1 MQQCAALRNKKSTD
15 QCGSTA
21 LLGHRVCGVHARCKT
36 VQYWADIN
44 VDKIRRFTKVQ
55 GLYRGWRVRKV
66 LALAGPGVLRRGICV
81 NDEDLMTLEDKH
93 KQEPF
98 DYFGLQEGD
107 KVWWF
112 DFATAWEWFTRSVSP
127 TNPYTKNPIA
137 HTDLTRLRVFHLYR
151 RRHRM
156 IVPPPSRDLKDN
168 ILRRWTILSQI
179 FRGFGFEDV
188 HPEQFANLTR
198 ENLRVAFRFLSDDVR
213 AMPRPN
219 NRIVGLVARG
229 IEYSSTSTIN
239 SLNIMTIML
248 TDSQAYDIVFL
259 LLSALYRC

>member
-21 LLGHRVCGVHARCKT
+21 LLGHTVCGVHARCKT
-36 VQYWADIN
+36 VHYWADVN
-44 VDKIRRFTKVQ
+44 REKIRRFTKVQ
-55 GLYRGWRVRKV
+55 ALYRGWRVRHV
-66 LALAGPGVLRRGICV
+66 LALAGPGVLRRGECV
-81 NDEDLMTLEDKH
+81 NDEDLVTFEHKD

-98 DYFGLQEGD
+98 NYFGLRDGD

-127 TNPYTKNPIA
+127 SNPYTKTPIA
-137 HTDLTRLRVFHLYR
+137 HADLARLRAFHLYR
-151 RRHRM
+151 RRHKM
-156 IVPPPSRDLKDN
+156 AVPSPSRDIKEN
-168 ILRRWTILSQI
+168 IVRRWTVLSQI

-198 ENLRVAFRFLSDDVR
+198 ENLRIAFRFLLDDVR
-213 AMPRPN
+213 AMPHPN
-219 NRIVGLVARG
+219 RRIIALISRG
-229 IEYSSTSTIN
+229 IEYSATSSIN

>member
-21 LLGHRVCGVHARCKT
+21 LLGHTVCGVHARCKT
-36 VQYWADIN
+36 VHYWADAN
-44 VDKIRRFTKVQ
+44 RDKINRFVKVQ
-55 GLYRGWRVRKV
+55 ALYRGWRVRHV
-66 LALAGPGVLRRGICV
+66 LTLAGPGVLRRGECV
-81 NDEDLMTLEDKH
+81 NDEDLATFEHKN

-98 DYFGLQEGD
+98 NYFGLVEDGR
-107 KVWWF
+107 VWWF
-112 DFATAWEWFTRSVSP
+112 DFSTAWECLTRTVSP
-127 TNPYTKNPIA
+127 KNPYTQTPIG
-137 HTDLTRLRVFHLYR
+137 HSDLARLRTFHLYR
-151 RRHRM
+151 RRHQM
-156 IVPPPSRDLKDN
+156 SVPPPARDLKEN
-168 ILRRWTILSQI
+168 IVRRWTILSQI

-213 AMPRPN
+213 AMHRPN
-219 NRIVGLVARG
+219 RRLIALVARG
-229 IEYSSTSTIN
+229 IEYSATSSVN

-248 TDSQAYDIVFL
+248 TDSQAYDVVFL